1 MVAEG
6 VLLSPIIVKRKCK
19 IIDMPIGDVL
29 GIKIKCWVI
38 NIWIQYYMPLIITL
52 KRGIESIGV
61 NQEKY
66 SCEHEQ
72 K

>member
-6 VLLSPIIVKRKCK
+6 VLLSPLIVKRKCK
-19 IIDMPIGDVL
+19 IVYMPVGDVFR
-29 GIKIKCWVI
+29 IKIKCWII

-61 NQEKY
+61 NQEKD
-66 SCEHEQ
+66 SREHEQ